1 MSKKR
6 LEETVKNFCGFYLD
20 TMDARRAAEQAGT
33 ENGHEL
39 LSRRDVQRYLERLR
53 KSAGETVKPEDVIR
67 RLCQIAFSRPNDAV
81 ALACGQKRGAVAE
94 LDLAAVAEFKCKEDS
109 AEVKF
114 LDRVRALQVLGE
126 LLGEKETD
134 RDGTAR
140 DFLAALEACAGAE
153 GSEED
158 P

>member
-1 MSKKR
+1 MSKTT
-6 LEETVKNFCGFYLD
+6 LNQNEMEFCHAYLD
-20 TMDARRAAEQAGT
+20 TLDARRAAACCECA
-33 ENGHEL
+33 NGYEL
-39 LSRRDVQRYLERLR
+39 LGRKDVQRYLARAR
-53 KSAGETVKPEDVIR
+53 KSARETVRMEDIVR

-81 ALACGQKRGAVAE
+81 ALACGQNRSAVAD
-94 LDLAAVAEFKCKEDS
+94 LDLAAVAEFKCREDS

-134 RDGTAR
+134 RDGAAR

>member
-1 MSKKR
+1 MSKKL
-6 LEETVKNFCGFYLD
+6 LEGMAKDFCGVYLD

-33 ENGHEL
+33 ENGYEL
-39 LSRRDVQRYLERLR
+39 LSRKDVQRYLERLR

-67 RLCQIAFSRPNDAV
+67 RLCQIAFSRRNDAV

-94 LDLAAVAEFKCKEDS
+94 LDLAAVAEFKYKEDS

-114 LDRVRALQVLGE
+114 FDRVRALQVLGE
-126 LLGEKETD
+126 LLGKQE
-134 RDGTAR
+134 DGSDGAAR

-153 GSEED
+153 GSD
-158 P
+158 GDS

>member
-33 ENGHEL
+33 EDGYEL
-39 LSRRDVQRYLERLR
+39 LNRKDVQQYLEGLR
-53 KSAGETVKPEDVIR
+53 RSAGETVEPGDVIR

-126 LLGEKETD
+126 LLGKQE
-134 RDGTAR
+134 DGSDGAAR
-140 DFLAALEACAGAE
+140 DFLAALEACAGTE
-153 GSEED
+153 GSD
-158 P
+158 GDS